1 MTTLVTGATGLV
13 GNNVVRLLVERGQKV
28 RVLIRQQIVPTAL
41 EGLELEVVRGD
52 VSDPASLEPAF
63 QGVERVVHA
72 AAHVHIGW
80 RLGELQR
87 AVNVEG
93 TRNVAAAALKAGARM
108 VHVSSVDALA
118 IGSLEAPS
126 DEDTLVN
133 GELACPYVVTKREA
147 ERVVLDY
154 VARGLNAVIV
164 NPGFMLGPWD
174 WKPSS
179 GRVLLKMA
187 TGWGIVAPSGTNSY
201 CDVRDV
207 AAGIVAAL
215 ERGRTGQRYILAG
228 KTLSHMEAMRIFAA
242 ITGVKP
248 PKRVAI
254 RPTIKVIGACGDLVA
269 WLTGR
274 ETDVNSAAT
283 GMSLL
288 PKNYSSARAAA
299 ELGYHTRDLEQS
311 AADAWTWLREYGYT
325 KA

>member
-13 GNNVVRLLVERGQKV
+13 GNNVVRLLVDRGEKV
-28 RVLIRQQIVPTAL
+28 RVLIRQESLPAAL
-41 EGLELEVVRGD
+41 EGLQVEVVRGD
-52 VSDPASLEPAF
+52 VCDPASLEPAF
-63 QGVERVVHA
+63 QGVDRVIHA

-80 RLGELQR
+80 RRGELQR
-87 AVNVEG
+87 EVNVEG
-93 TRNVAAAALKAGARM
+93 TRNVAAAALTAGARM
-108 VHVSSVDALA
+108 VHVSSIDALG
-118 IGSLEAPS
+118 IGSLETPV
-126 DEDTLVN
+126 DENTLVN
-133 GELACPYVVTKREA
+133 GELACPYVITKREG

-187 TGWGIVAPSGTNSY
+187 TGWGIIAPPGTNSY

-228 KTLSHMEAMRIFAA
+228 KTLSHMEAMRIFAGV
-242 ITGVKP
+242 TGVKP
-248 PKRVAI
+248 PNRVAI
-254 RPTIKVIGACGDLVA
+254 RPTIKAIGAVGDLVA
-269 WLTGR
+269 WVTGH
-274 ETDVNSAAT
+274 ETEVNSAAT

-288 PKNYSSARAAA
+288 PKNYSSARAEA
-299 ELGYHTRDLEQS
+299 ELGYHTRDVAES
-311 AADAWTWLREYGYT
+311 AADAWAWFKQHGYV